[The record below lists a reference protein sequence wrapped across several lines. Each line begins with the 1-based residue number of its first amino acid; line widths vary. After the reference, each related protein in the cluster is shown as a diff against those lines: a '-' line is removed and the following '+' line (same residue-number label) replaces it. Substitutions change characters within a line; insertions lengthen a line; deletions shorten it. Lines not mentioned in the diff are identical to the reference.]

1 MRQPRIL
8 RVTKHGASAGWLE
21 VQTAFQRAEF
31 IALDTEFTGLPV
43 SDKRI
48 RAEDMEERYAGIRE
62 SVMSRAILQ
71 LGVSI
76 FMRSDPGE
84 DVGADSTCLTV
95 RTFEFLLC
103 REGDF
108 TISAAAGEFLADH
121 GFDFNS
127 MFQTGIPYTP
137 VSLRTDSDA
146 KSSGRTSSISS
157 AKRRPAVTKKTTNE
171 HPKKK
176 RKHRESE
183 RSNPDGGGI
192 SWRPLPAGF
201 LLRLGL
207 LGVPVVVHN
216 GLYDLLFLYDAFED
230 SLPESLQ
237 DFVRAITSLVP
248 SVYDTKVL
256 GESVLR
262 QKMSNLAYLF
272 AKCIRRQETRDTTI
286 FAGDRGGVL
295 ECTDARLSF
304 DPAVLYQKKE
314 AQTEEG
320 RDGVEERRPAI
331 CPRFLKRGHCGKD
344 SCRSSHD
351 VEMLVDIEHGRQ
363 KSSLLQERVEKTAHG
378 TKDSEQG
385 VACTDNSGTSDR
397 LLRMDSREATELA
410 KTPLPAS
417 GKAHAAGYD
426 AFCTGFVF
434 ACIRAMSNAREIE
447 LHRNQIFIS
456 GKSKPLL
463 LQSSRF
469 VDLT

>member
-8 RVTKHGASAGWLE
+8 RVTKHGASTGWLE

-62 SVMSRAILQ
+62 SIMSRAILQ

-76 FMRSDPGE
+76 FMRSDPVE
-84 DVGADSTCLTV
+84 DVGANSMCLTV

-108 TISAAAGEFLADH
+108 TISSAAGEFLADH

-127 MFQTGIPYTP
+127 MFQSGIPYTP
-137 VSLRTDSDA
+137 VSMRTDSGP
-146 KSSGRTSSISS
+146 KRSGTASSISS
-157 AKRRPAVTKKTTNE
+157 TKRKPAATNRPSNE
-171 HPKKK
+171 PTRKK

-183 RSNPDGGGI
+183 RTNPAGQVN

-207 LGVPVVVHN
+207 LGVPIVVHN

-237 DFVRAITSLVP
+237 SFIRAISSLVP
-248 SVYDTKVL
+248 SLYDTKVL
-256 GESVLR
+256 AESVLG

-272 AKCIRRQETRDTTI
+272 AKCIRRQETMDTTI
-286 FAGDRGGVL
+286 FTRDRGGVL
-295 ECTDARLSF
+295 ECNEARLPF
-304 DPAVLYQKKE
+304 DPAVLYQEKE
-314 AQTEEG
+314 AQTEKGGGGVKEG
-320 RDGVEERRPAI
+320 RPTL
-331 CPRFLKRGHCGKD
+331 CPRFLKRGLCGKGC
-344 SCRSSHD
+344 CRFSHD
-351 VEMLVDIEHGRQ
+351 VEMLVDIELARQ
-363 KSSLLQERVEKTAHG
+363 KCSTMQEVVENKAHG
-378 TKDSEQG
+378 SRDSGQG
-385 VACTDNSGTSDR
+385 VARTSDVNMSDR
-397 LLRMDSREATELA
+397 LLRVDGREATELA
-410 KTPLPAS
+410 KTQLPPT
-417 GKAHAAGYD
+417 GGAHAAGYD

-434 ACIRAMSNAREIE
+434 ASIRAMSNAPEIE

-456 GKSKPLL
+456 GKNRPLL
-463 LQSSRF
+463 LQPSRF